1 MVSGVTLLRL
11 TSRSVGIP
19 IQDQE
24 LMPQGR
30 ILEEQMAPWLQD
42 GGSEA
47 KQENQPAKHAS
58 EDPRSPPEAEQ
69 FRPDGIIAIN

>member
-1 MVSGVTLLRL
+1 MRGTPHNGFAWDICRIRAMVSGVTLLRL

-30 ILEEQMAPWLQD
+30 ILEEQMAP
-42 GGSEA
+42 
-47 KQENQPAKHAS
+47 
-58 EDPRSPPEAEQ
+58 
-69 FRPDGIIAIN
+69 